1 MIRGIFCLNSKCKHY
16 FENNCMHILEKDTI
30 SVNHDGKCETFE
42 SGIHIGYK
50 QEVEDR
56 QQPDKQN

>member
-1 MIRGIFCLNSKCKHY
+1 
-16 FENNCMHILEKDTI
+16 MHILEKDTI

-56 QQPDKQN
+56 QQSDKQN